1 MADKCNEI
9 VSDVFGVQEIASYI
23 SSKHEYSSGYCDKKK
38 LEFQAVSNNPK
49 KRPMNKQSYKK
60 AALEHGDF
68 QSPVQ
73 AIQHHVELAM
83 AHSIYGRNRA
93 GQNNAYFKYG
103 LS

>member
-1 MADKCNEI
+1 MIREEI
-9 VSDVFGVQEIASYI
+9 M
-23 SSKHEYSSGYCDKKK
+23 
-38 LEFQAVSNNPK
+38 EFQVSNNL

-83 AHSIYGRNRA
+83 AHAFIYGR
-93 GQNNAYFKYG
+93 KMTLKH

>member
-1 MADKCNEI
+1 
-9 VSDVFGVQEIASYI
+9 
-23 SSKHEYSSGYCDKKK
+23 
-38 LEFQAVSNNPK
+38 
-49 KRPMNKQSYKK
+49 MNKQSYKK

>member
-1 MADKCNEI
+1 M
-9 VSDVFGVQEIASYI
+9 
-23 SSKHEYSSGYCDKKK
+23 
-38 LEFQAVSNNPK
+38 LEFQAVSNNQQ

-73 AIQHHVELAM
+73 TIQHHVELAITCI
-83 AHSIYGRNRA
+83 SIYGRNRA

>member
-1 MADKCNEI
+1 M
-9 VSDVFGVQEIASYI
+9 
-23 SSKHEYSSGYCDKKK
+23 
-38 LEFQAVSNNPK
+38 LEFQAVSNNP

-73 AIQHHVELAM
+73 AIQHQIEWLWHAFLFM
-83 AHSIYGRNRA
+83 DGTS

>member
-1 MADKCNEI
+1 M
-9 VSDVFGVQEIASYI
+9 
-23 SSKHEYSSGYCDKKK
+23 
-38 LEFQAVSNNPK
+38 LEFQAVSNNP

-73 AIQHHVELAM
+73 AIQHHVGG
-83 AHSIYGRNRA
+83 YGIFLFMDGTS